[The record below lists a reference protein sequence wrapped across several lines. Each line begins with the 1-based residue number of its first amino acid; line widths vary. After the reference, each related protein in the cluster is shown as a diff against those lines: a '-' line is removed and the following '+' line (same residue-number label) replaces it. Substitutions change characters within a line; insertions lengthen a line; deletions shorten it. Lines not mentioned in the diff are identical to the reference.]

1 MLCPKLA
8 STAFFILF
16 LNCQLMIKMLG
27 LCLIYECSPNLEKI
41 WVLGSEHW
49 IIRYMRYR
57 IRNSEEIAFWKLPS
71 EKKKKT
77 LTFSDEIPFSWNLPC
92 LGLRC
97 CFLLVVSLTALLAK
111 KMALWTA
118 CNESDIPAKA
128 PTGAQTLLQAVRRC
142 CSAGL
147 EKVTREIMLR
157 VGPKC
162 PDKVCKTPFDQ
173 VPFYS
178 VMYYLQVRERERG
191 RDGTLQLLDRWAN

>member
-1 MLCPKLA
+1 M
-8 STAFFILF
+8 
-16 LNCQLMIKMLG
+16 
-27 LCLIYECSPNLEKI
+27 
-41 WVLGSEHW
+41 GSG
-49 IIRYMRYR
+49 IQQ
-57 IRNSEEIAFWKLPS
+57 KLPS
-71 EKKKKT
+71 ENCLWRKKKNC
-77 LTFSDEIPFSWNLPC
+77 DEIPFSWNL
-92 LGLRC
+92 LWFGLRC

-111 KMALWTA
+111 KMPFWTA

-128 PTGAQTLLQAVRRC
+128 PKGAQMQLQAVRRC

-147 EKVTREIMLR
+147 EKVTGEIMLC
-157 VGPKC
+157 VGPKF